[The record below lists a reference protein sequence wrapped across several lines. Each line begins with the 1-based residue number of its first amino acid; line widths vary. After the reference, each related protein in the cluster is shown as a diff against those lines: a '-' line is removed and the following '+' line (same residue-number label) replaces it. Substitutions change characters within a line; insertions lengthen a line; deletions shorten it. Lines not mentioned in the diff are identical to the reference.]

1 MNIRIGDMVR
11 FLTEKL
17 EGKVTAIVD
26 HSTVNV
32 YVDEY
37 GFEIPASVNDLVV
50 IRTDFEKAPP
60 FRTGSAPVKKQCLPF
75 LPIQS
80 IWPWFPIIFTT

>member
-37 GFEIPASVNDLVV
+37 GFEIPASVRIL
-50 IRTDFEKAPP
+50 KKLP
-60 FRTGSAPVKKQCLPF
+60 FPDRQCPVKKQCLPF